1 MLALDADSAV
11 GREGMPYEQRAD
23 ERSGCR
29 RPQEPYIFEWPAC
42 PYYSNISPDNRVP
55 FPSPAGRSGW
65 IPTRPQLP
73 SSHGH
78 RRTQPTPHIVV
89 SD

>member
-29 RPQEPYIFEWPAC
+29 KRQEPYFRMAGLPLLFQHLARQPGSVSE
-42 PYYSNISPDNRVP
+42 
-55 FPSPAGRSGW
+55 PAGRSGW